1 MRYLTEYRCVLS
13 LFPNTRP
20 VGLYYTV
27 PRTVYIFLS
36 YVAAHIHRNDLAL
49 MHTGQWFLSS

>member
-1 MRYLTEYRCVLS
+1 MEYRCVLS